1 MVEPNIQFSMNDKAI
16 LGIPVHKINNEEI
29 MQNVNN
35 NKKVFTKSILSI
47 RDEECSEGDID
58 EGCV

>member
-16 LGIPVHKINNEEI
+16 LGIPVHERNNEEI
-29 MQNVNN
+29 MQNVDS
-35 NKKVFTKSILSI
+35 KKVFTKSILII
-47 RDEECSEGDID
+47 RDEERPEGDID

>member
-16 LGIPVHKINNEEI
+16 LGIPVHERNCEEI
-29 MQNVNN
+29 LQNANS
-35 NKKVFTKSILSI
+35 KKVSTKSILSI
-47 RDEECSEGDID
+47 RDEERPEGDID